1 MLYNF
6 FSIVFDNTDPEN
18 EDYHDFENYLEGA
31 IELFDKIGK
40 EIEER
45 MKKKT
50 LNQEESNQVTKEYLE
65 CLK

>member
-31 IELFDKIGK
+31 IELFDKSK
-40 EIEER
+40 DLNE
-45 MKKKT
+45 KKNKIQII
-50 LNQEESNQVTKEYLE
+50 NYII
-65 CLK
+65 